1 MSDLFIMD
9 KLMIF
14 DAKLLAKRA
23 NIAEFHRE
31 SPCASRIVETQSL
44 LSVNRQLETVM
55 MEIKTHTM
63 AAINARLPLDGSAEI
78 GKKMQMILLELRG
91 LDQFVLLHVE
101 MVNLTLI

>member
-1 MSDLFIMD
+1 
-9 KLMIF
+9 
-14 DAKLLAKRA
+14 
-23 NIAEFHRE
+23 
-31 SPCASRIVETQSL
+31 
-44 LSVNRQLETVM
+44 
-55 MEIKTHTM
+55 M